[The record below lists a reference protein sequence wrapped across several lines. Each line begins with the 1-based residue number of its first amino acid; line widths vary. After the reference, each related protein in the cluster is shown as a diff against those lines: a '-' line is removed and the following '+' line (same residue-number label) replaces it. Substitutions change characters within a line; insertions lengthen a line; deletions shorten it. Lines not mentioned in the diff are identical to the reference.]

1 MSKKTKQAAACRGK
15 LKQPAMQC
23 NFNDEHERAHQ
34 AGLAKWLGKA
44 KNKVDLEAQ
53 EAELERQ
60 GAPVRNHQ
68 NKYVSFAPE
77 TDFGSRGLKAN
88 KKDHRSRKT
97 QKTKKAIASC
107 LKNVKAQAAV
117 GIKNRPKGFKPMKM
131 TWDMKQMIATARDG
145 EELESEVGASAA
157 GYCSEQAPNELQ
169 TG

>member
-1 MSKKTKQAAACRGK
+1 MSKKTKQAAACRGN

-60 GAPVRNHQ
+60 AAPERNHQ

-77 TDFGSRGLKAN
+77 TDFGSRGLKSN
-88 KKDHRSRKT
+88 KKDHRSNRIKESVDGDTRLQRKGT
-97 QKTKKAIASC
+97 RQS
-107 LKNVKAQAAV
+107 
-117 GIKNRPKGFKPMKM
+117 R
-131 TWDMKQMIATARDG
+131 
-145 EELESEVGASAA
+145 
-157 GYCSEQAPNELQ
+157 
-169 TG
+169 